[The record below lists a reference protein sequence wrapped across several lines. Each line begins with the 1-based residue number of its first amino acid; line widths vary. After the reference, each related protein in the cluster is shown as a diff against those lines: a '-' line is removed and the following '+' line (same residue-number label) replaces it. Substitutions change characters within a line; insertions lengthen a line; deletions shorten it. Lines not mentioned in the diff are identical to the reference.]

1 MQRITVALITIVV
14 LGLAYASGALAAD
27 MVVPPAGC
35 PQMGKAPP
43 DFLQI
48 GKAPPDCVQMGK
60 APPQFLAE
68 TGKAPPDFS
77 QMGKAPPDF
86 IEMGKGKAPPPI
98 TAKSPLLFTKAPP
111 PPPPPGW
118 TGFYVGGDAGAAW
131 LSESA
136 TWNPLPDPATFGVF
150 PSSASDRGVAFLG
163 GAHAGY
169 NYQAMPDWVVGLE
182 GDWTWTKAGGTSTQP
197 WVPEPG
203 VGVAPGSDAIM
214 SANLDWLASA
224 RGRIGY
230 LVTPDIMAYAT
241 GGAAWAKINYS
252 AVSTDPGIAYTATSN
267 SSSTQTGYAVG
278 GGVEWMMTDNW
289 TVRAEYL
296 YYQFNKGPNVVAQAP
311 GFAAAPSNF
320 VWGNA
325 NISVAR
331 AGISYKF

>member
-1 MQRITVALITIVV
+1 VETKVQRIIVALITIVV

-27 MVVPPAGC
+27 MVVPPTGC

-43 DFLQI
+43 NFLQI
-48 GKAPPDCVQMGK
+48 GKAPPDCMQIGMGK
-60 APPQFLAE
+60 APPAFL
-68 TGKAPPDFS
+68 PD
-77 QMGKAPPDF
+77 MGKAPPDF
-86 IEMGKGKAPPPI
+86 LEMGKGKAPPPL
-98 TAKSPLLFTKAPP
+98 TAKSPLAMKAPRMAPP
-111 PPPPPGW
+111 PPSW

-136 TWNPLPDPATFGVF
+136 TWNPLPNPATFGVF
-150 PSSASDRGVAFLG
+150 PNSANDRGVAFLG

-169 NYQAMPDWVVGLE
+169 DYQAMPDWVVGVE

-197 WVPEPG
+197 WIPEPG
-203 VGVAPGSDAIM
+203 LPVVSGSESVM

-230 LVTPDIMAYAT
+230 LVTPDTLAYAT
-241 GGAAWAKINYS
+241 GGTAWAKIDYS
-252 AVSTDPGIAYTATSN
+252 AVSTDPGIGSATTN
-267 SSSTQTGYAVG
+267 SSSTETGYAVG
-278 GGVEWMMTDNW
+278 GGLEWMMTDNW

-296 YYQFNKGPNVVAQAP
+296 YYQFNKGPNVIAQAP
-311 GFAAAPSNF
+311 GGFVPSNF

-331 AGISYKF
+331 AGVSYKF

>member
-1 MQRITVALITIVV
+1 VQRIIVALIVTAV

-27 MVVPPAGC
+27 MVVPPADC

-48 GKAPPDCVQMGK
+48 GKAPPDCAQMGK
-60 APPQFLAE
+60 APPQFLGE
-68 TGKAPPDFS
+68 MGKAPPDFS

-86 IEMGKGKAPPPI
+86 LEMGKGKAPPPI
-98 TAKSPLLFTKAPP
+98 MAKSPLAMKAPRMAPP
-111 PPPPPGW
+111 PSSW

-131 LSESA
+131 FSESA
-136 TWNPLPDPATFGVF
+136 TWNPLPDPATFGAF
-150 PSSASDRGVAFLG
+150 PNSANDRGVAFLG

-169 NYQAMPDWVVGLE
+169 DYQVMPDWVVGLE
-182 GDWTWTKAGGTSTQP
+182 GDWTWTKAGGTATQP
-197 WVPEPG
+197 WITDPG
-203 VGVAPGSDAIM
+203 LVAVSGAESVI
-214 SANLDWLASA
+214 SAKLDWLASA

-252 AVSTDPGIAYTATSN
+252 AVSTDSGIGYSATTS

-278 GGVEWMMTDNW
+278 GGLEWTMTDNW